1 MAGNTKLHP
10 ITIDLSQFKLH
21 IGLKNRIELTL
32 HFNSPSRRFYLSV
45 IALVVNEMKR
55 LGKITSI
62 PLQVHHELLALLNE
76 TVGSS
81 AGSSETE
88 NLLTRIYMKWQ
99 HALPNLEEAPLFM
112 VLGRKKG
119 YEEGIGKTYP
129 FSEAEKDSW
138 ANLFEY
144 KGSHENVRL
153 KFAIDKIG
161 ATLDDIVI
169 IYEDSLN
176 AEAWEKFI
184 SSLKEKEAEPDK
196 RVSEEPEVAA
206 PPLERR
212 RTLLPGRYR
221 WAALMAAIVVVLGTI
236 TLAIWK
242 TYLKPDRGDVG
253 SIEKMAFPLP
263 DKPSIAVLPFVNLS
277 DDPKQEILCDGFTE
291 EIINALTKLPQ
302 VFVIARNS
310 SFTYKGKKVN
320 VKQVGQELGVQYLL
334 EGSVRREA
342 NRIRITAQLIEAT
355 TGRHLFSERYDRE
368 LKDIFAMQ
376 DDIAI
381 KILTALRVALK
392 DGEWARIQA
401 RGVSNVE
408 AYFKLVEAREF
419 HERVNKESNDRARH
433 LAEEAIALDPRSSE
447 AYATLAYCHYWDHFF
462 GPLESL
468 EDSNMRGIALARKAI
483 ALDDS
488 PRGHATLGLLYL
500 NKRDYDKAVGEAERA
515 ASMDPGFL
523 TDYGATLFISSR
535 YPEAIGAYKKAL
547 RLNPVKPRS
556 ACLFGLA
563 TCYSL
568 MGEYDKAVRHFKRL
582 LQAQPDHWLGNLNLT
597 ATYSMMGRMEDAR
610 AQAAEVL
617 RLVPNFSVEHHEKML
632 RYKNPEDSKGI
643 DDALRK
649 AGLK

>member
-1 MAGNTKLHP
+1 
-10 ITIDLSQFKLH
+10 
-21 IGLKNRIELTL
+21 
-32 HFNSPSRRFYLSV
+32 
-45 IALVVNEMKR
+45 
-55 LGKITSI
+55 
-62 PLQVHHELLALLNE
+62 
-76 TVGSS
+76 
-81 AGSSETE
+81 
-88 NLLTRIYMKWQ
+88 
-99 HALPNLEEAPLFM
+99 
-112 VLGRKKG
+112 
-119 YEEGIGKTYP
+119 
-129 FSEAEKDSW
+129 
-138 ANLFEY
+138 
-144 KGSHENVRL
+144 
-153 KFAIDKIG
+153 
-161 ATLDDIVI
+161 
-169 IYEDSLN
+169 
-176 AEAWEKFI
+176 
-184 SSLKEKEAEPDK
+184 
-196 RVSEEPEVAA
+196 
-206 PPLERR
+206 
-212 RTLLPGRYR
+212 
-221 WAALMAAIVVVLGTI
+221 MAAIVVVLGTI

-242 TYLKPDRGDVG
+242 TYLKPDRGDVA

-277 DDPKQEILCDGFTE
+277 EDPKQELLCDGFTE

-355 TGRHLFSERYDRE
+355 TGRHLFSERYDWE

-500 NKRDYDKAVGEAERA
+500 NKRDYDKAVEEAERA

-568 MGEYDKAVRHFKRL
+568 MGEYDKAVRFYKRL
-582 LQAQPDHWLGNLNLT
+582 LHTQPDHFIGNVNLT

-617 RLVPNFSVEHHEKML
+617 RLNPKYTVEQGKERARL
-632 RYKNPEDSKGI
+632 KNPDDRKRLI
-643 DDALRK
+643 DGQRK